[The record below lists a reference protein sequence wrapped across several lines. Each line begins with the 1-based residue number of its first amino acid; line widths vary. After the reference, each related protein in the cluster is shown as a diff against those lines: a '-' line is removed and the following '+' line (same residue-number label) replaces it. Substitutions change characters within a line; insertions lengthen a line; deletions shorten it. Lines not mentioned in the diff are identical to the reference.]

1 MHLYILF
8 IFSHNFNLYL
18 DVNLTVI
25 DEYKI
30 KFPDIHIGYS
40 GHELGF
46 IPTLGAV
53 AKGAKIIERHFTLD
67 KTMKGKEKFEIIK
80 IFPILDYFLIH
91 IQDKRAGISKF
102 KILAF

>member
-1 MHLYILF
+1 MFGISTTV
-8 IFSHNFNLYL
+8 FSHNFNLYL

>member
-1 MHLYILF
+1 M
-8 IFSHNFNLYL
+8 
-18 DVNLTVI
+18 
-25 DEYKI
+25 
-30 KFPDIHIGYS
+30 
-40 GHELGF
+40 GF

>member
-18 DVNLTVI
+18 DVNLSVI

-67 KTMKGKEKFEIIK
+67 KTMKGKEKFENIK
-80 IFPILDYFLIH
+80 ILISYSGFPYSH
-91 IQDKRAGISKF
+91 TR
-102 KILAF
+102 

>member
-18 DVNLTVI
+18 DVNLSVI

-67 KTMKGKEKFEIIK
+67 KTMKGKEKFENIK
-80 IFPILDYFLIH
+80 ILISYSGFPH
-91 IQDKRAGISKF
+91 SHTR
-102 KILAF
+102 

>member
-18 DVNLTVI
+18 DVNLHVI

-80 IFPILDYFLIH
+80 IFPILDFLIH
-91 IQDKRAGISKF
+91 TQDKRAGISKF

>member
-18 DVNLTVI
+18 DVNLNVI

-80 IFPILDYFLIH
+80 IFPILDFLIH
-91 IQDKRAGISKF
+91 TQDKRAGVSKF